1 MFRLNDILN
10 DINDIYRFDFTMFL
24 LKLDHGALLE
34 IYDKL
39 FKAFL
44 GLSFAKPDSL
54 KKFFTY
60 FNKTF
65 HTNFL
70 YQFWIKGYFS

>member
-34 IYDKL
+34 IYDKT
-39 FKAFL
+39 FQSVSWAQFCQTR
-44 GLSFAKPDSL
+44 
-54 KKFFTY
+54 FTEKIFY
-60 FNKTF
+60 IF
-65 HTNFL
+65 
-70 YQFWIKGYFS
+70 